1 MSSEYDKETA
11 FHYASYRP
19 PLHEVVLKKCLKGQ
33 KFKKTLDIGCGTG
46 VSSIALCPYSNSII
60 GLEPN
65 ETMLKEAISHPFITY
80 QIGNAELI
88 PYPKASFDLVT
99 LAGVLYYAKSQNLI
113 NEISRV
119 IKNSG
124 IVLIY
129 DFDVLY
135 RSYLEEIT
143 AGATKVQPLKYNHQV
158 DFSGLNLM
166 GLKREK
172 SVIEE
177 TIFSL
182 NPEELGHIMLAS
194 KIDFETLTNC
204 FGSQRNHNR
213 VSKKIESCY
222 GREIR
227 LAANLYYSIYS
238 KI

>member
-1 MSSEYDKETA
+1 MSTEYDKETA

-33 KFKKTLDIGCGTG
+33 KFKKALDIGCGTG

-65 ETMLKEAISHPFITY
+65 EAMLKEVIYHPLITY
-80 QIGNAELI
+80 QKGNAEMI
-88 PYPKASFDLVT
+88 PYPNAYFDLVT

-119 IKNSG
+119 IKNCG

-135 RSYLEEIT
+135 RSYLEGIT

-177 TIFSL
+177 SIFSI
-182 NPEELGHIMLAS
+182 NPEELSHIMLAS
-194 KIDFETLTNC
+194 KVDFETLTNS
-204 FGSQRNHNR
+204 FGSARIHSK
-213 VSKKIESCY
+213 VSKEIESCY
-222 GREIR
+222 GSEIR
-227 LAANLYYSIYS
+227 LAVNLYYTIYA